1 MEIAMMNSKTKL
13 TRRSLMSALG
23 TAAAAAPLVREAGA
37 QTTAGSN
44 SVILAVT
51 GDESHNSDHYR
62 TALTATLVKDAGI
75 PIDFTDEEKL
85 ITYENLQRYKILILF
100 RNGTR
105 HPGGYNN
112 IPGIKVVSE
121 PPLERKIDSTFVA
134 TITDEQCKGIKRWV
148 QEGGSLWAWHNNSRL
163 SLMRQ
168 DYRDVQGATILGH
181 PPIRPF
187 KVKIINH
194 DHPITKGVS
203 DFVVTD
209 EQHFLIYEKDPKDVL
224 AMSVQE
230 EGLTYPAGKDR
241 KPSNTCEAAWAYEY
255 GKGRVCFFAP
265 GHAITALWNPEFE
278 KMQKN
283 AVKWLLHQTS
293 TRTKGGGADK
303 LSPKD
308 ENHDDTARSI
318 RTSGCLRRYPGTGGR
333 SASRQQEREVGIG
346 VEPLEFLQGF
356 EVHRHPRRDA
366 RHRVHRPPVDAVP
379 QNSGDLQHHHG
390 TNGSGSFQAWTPRGD
405 D

>member
-1 MEIAMMNSKTKL
+1 MMNSKTKL
-13 TRRSLMSALG
+13 TRRSLMGALG
-23 TAAAAAPLVREAGA
+23 TAAVAAPLVREAGA
-37 QTTAGSN
+37 QTTTGSN
-44 SVILAVT
+44 AVALAVT

-75 PIDFTDEEKL
+75 SIDFTDEEKL

-134 TITDEQCKGIKRWV
+134 TVTDEQCKGIKRWV

-241 KPSNTCEAAWAYEY
+241 KPSNTCEAAWAYDY

-283 AVKWLLHQTS
+283 AVKWLLHQT
-293 TRTKGGGADK
+293 
-303 LSPKD
+303 
-308 ENHDDTARSI
+308 
-318 RTSGCLRRYPGTGGR
+318 
-333 SASRQQEREVGIG
+333 
-346 VEPLEFLQGF
+346 
-356 EVHRHPRRDA
+356 
-366 RHRVHRPPVDAVP
+366 
-379 QNSGDLQHHHG
+379 
-390 TNGSGSFQAWTPRGD
+390 
-405 D
+405 